1 MLAMKYVYGDYQD
14 SSRHIMF
21 VLVCFISAILAVKEY
36 NIITQKEGIKRLR
49 DYSTEKN
56 NLLAEKNKM
65 LTVTMNNEIR
75 IATLSE
81 RNRIAR
87 EIHDNVGHMLSRA
100 ILQLGAIMT
109 VYRKDTI
116 YDNLVP
122 IKYSLDTAM
131 NNIRESVH
139 DLHKDG
145 FNVKETAESIL
156 SALGNYDID
165 PDFEAEIEA
174 LMEKKHYDMV
184 FTVNYFALISNTCQ
198 KMGVKYVSWT
208 CDNPLISMYH
218 ISVFNDCNY
227 IFTFDKTNYLEFKEM
242 GVKHIWYLPLAV
254 DVDRIDMI
262 LQKSEDS
269 VKYRGDI
276 AFVGSLY
283 ERNSYDKIKNR
294 LPEYLRGYFDAVM
307 EAQLNISGAN
317 IVEPMLTTNILEQLQ
332 EYFQLEKSEG
342 SFSDLGL
349 IFQTTVLGF
358 KIAEIERRRA
368 LIELSKHYRVNVYS
382 NSDVSDLL
390 RIQYCGS
397 VDYWSEMPK
406 VFRMSKINLNFT
418 IPNIKSGIPLRIWDV
433 LGCGG
438 FLLTN
443 YQAEIPYY
451 FKEGEDL
458 VCFDG
463 LEDLCEK
470 VGYYLEHE
478 EERKRIAWNGYHKV
492 REKHSYIE
500 RIHTILD
507 TVAGEDAK

>member
-1 MLAMKYVYGDYQD
+1 M
-14 SSRHIMF
+14 HILMYRWK
-21 VLVCFISAILAVKEY
+21 AY
-36 NIITQKEGIKRLR
+36 NYR
-49 DYSTEKN
+49 DIEQTFLLLGYTVDNIEQELGSYDVSPEFERVIEEK
-56 NLLAEKNKM
+56 
-65 LTVTMNNEIR
+65 IR
-75 IATLSE
+75 GT
-81 RNRIAR
+81 
-87 EIHDNVGHMLSRA
+87 
-100 ILQLGAIMT
+100 
-109 VYRKDTI
+109 
-116 YDNLVP
+116 
-122 IKYSLDTAM
+122 
-131 NNIRESVH
+131 
-139 DLHKDG
+139 
-145 FNVKETAESIL
+145 
-156 SALGNYDID
+156 
-165 PDFEAEIEA
+165 
-174 LMEKKHYDMV
+174 HYDMV
-184 FTVNYFALISNTCQ
+184 FTVNYFPLISNVCERT
-198 KMGVKYVSWT
+198 GVKYVSWT

-218 ISVFNDCNY
+218 ESVFHDCNY
-227 IFTFDKTNYLEFKEM
+227 IFTFDKTNYLEFRGM

-254 DVDRIDMI
+254 DTERMDALLGAPEEVRTAGAAHEGMKTAGTVPEEIGTAESVPAEIGKAAQD
-262 LQKSEDS
+262 SEMR
-269 VKYRGDI
+269 KYRGDV

-368 LIELSKHYRVNVYS
+368 LIELSKHYKVNVYS

-458 VCFDG
+458 VCFDS

-478 EERKRIAWNGYHKV
+478 EERKRIAWNGYRKV

-500 RIHTILD
+500 RIRTILD
-507 TVAGEDAK
+507 TVACEDAK

>member
-1 MLAMKYVYGDYQD
+1 M
-14 SSRHIMF
+14 HILMYRWK
-21 VLVCFISAILAVKEY
+21 AY
-36 NIITQKEGIKRLR
+36 NYR
-49 DYSTEKN
+49 DIEQTFLLLGHTVDNIEQELGSYDVSPEFERVIEEK
-56 NLLAEKNKM
+56 
-65 LTVTMNNEIR
+65 IR
-75 IATLSE
+75 GT
-81 RNRIAR
+81 
-87 EIHDNVGHMLSRA
+87 
-100 ILQLGAIMT
+100 
-109 VYRKDTI
+109 
-116 YDNLVP
+116 
-122 IKYSLDTAM
+122 
-131 NNIRESVH
+131 
-139 DLHKDG
+139 
-145 FNVKETAESIL
+145 
-156 SALGNYDID
+156 
-165 PDFEAEIEA
+165 
-174 LMEKKHYDMV
+174 HYDMV
-184 FTVNYFALISNTCQ
+184 FTVNYFPLISNVCERT
-198 KMGVKYVSWT
+198 GVKYVSWT

-218 ISVFNDCNY
+218 ESVFHDCNY
-227 IFTFDKTNYLEFKEM
+227 IFTFDKTNYLEFRGM

-254 DVDRIDMI
+254 DTERMDALLGAPEEAGRWKAAQDPEMR
-262 LQKSEDS
+262 
-269 VKYRGDI
+269 KYRGDV

-368 LIELSKHYRVNVYS
+368 LIELSKHYKVNVYS

-478 EERKRIAWNGYHKV
+478 EERKRIAWNGYRKV

-507 TVAGEDAK
+507 TVACEDAK

>member
-1 MLAMKYVYGDYQD
+1 M
-14 SSRHIMF
+14 HILMYRWK
-21 VLVCFISAILAVKEY
+21 AY
-36 NIITQKEGIKRLR
+36 NYR
-49 DYSTEKN
+49 DIEQTFLLLGYTVDNIEQELGSYDVSPEFERVIEEK
-56 NLLAEKNKM
+56 
-65 LTVTMNNEIR
+65 IR
-75 IATLSE
+75 GT
-81 RNRIAR
+81 
-87 EIHDNVGHMLSRA
+87 
-100 ILQLGAIMT
+100 
-109 VYRKDTI
+109 
-116 YDNLVP
+116 
-122 IKYSLDTAM
+122 
-131 NNIRESVH
+131 
-139 DLHKDG
+139 
-145 FNVKETAESIL
+145 
-156 SALGNYDID
+156 
-165 PDFEAEIEA
+165 
-174 LMEKKHYDMV
+174 HYDMV
-184 FTVNYFALISNTCQ
+184 FTVNYFPLISNVCERT
-198 KMGVKYVSWT
+198 GVKYVSWT

-218 ISVFNDCNY
+218 ESVFHDCNY
-227 IFTFDKTNYLEFKEM
+227 IFTFDKTNYLEFRGM

-254 DVDRIDMI
+254 DTERMDALLGAPEEVRTAGAAHEGMKTAGTVPEEIGTAESVPAEIGKAGRRKAAQD
-262 LQKSEDS
+262 SEMR
-269 VKYRGDI
+269 KYRGDV

-368 LIELSKHYRVNVYS
+368 LIELSKHYKVNVYS

>member
-1 MLAMKYVYGDYQD
+1 M
-14 SSRHIMF
+14 HILMYRWK
-21 VLVCFISAILAVKEY
+21 AY
-36 NIITQKEGIKRLR
+36 NYR
-49 DYSTEKN
+49 DIEQTFLLLGHTVDNIEQELGSYDVSPEFERVIEEK
-56 NLLAEKNKM
+56 
-65 LTVTMNNEIR
+65 IR
-75 IATLSE
+75 GT
-81 RNRIAR
+81 
-87 EIHDNVGHMLSRA
+87 
-100 ILQLGAIMT
+100 
-109 VYRKDTI
+109 
-116 YDNLVP
+116 
-122 IKYSLDTAM
+122 
-131 NNIRESVH
+131 
-139 DLHKDG
+139 
-145 FNVKETAESIL
+145 
-156 SALGNYDID
+156 
-165 PDFEAEIEA
+165 
-174 LMEKKHYDMV
+174 HYDMV
-184 FTVNYFALISNTCQ
+184 FTVNYFPLISNVCERT
-198 KMGVKYVSWT
+198 GVKYISWT

-218 ISVFNDCNY
+218 ESVFHACNY
-227 IFTFDKTNYLEFKEM
+227 IFTFDKTNYLEFRGM

-254 DVDRIDMI
+254 DTERMDA
-262 LQKSEDS
+262 LLGAPEEDGTTGI
-269 VKYRGDI
+269 VRKGMKTAGTVPEGTGEAGRRKAAQDPEMQKYRGDV

-478 EERKRIAWNGYHKV
+478 EERKRIAWNGYRKV

-500 RIHTILD
+500 RIRTILD

>member
-1 MLAMKYVYGDYQD
+1 M
-14 SSRHIMF
+14 HILMYRWK
-21 VLVCFISAILAVKEY
+21 AY
-36 NIITQKEGIKRLR
+36 NYR
-49 DYSTEKN
+49 DIEQTFLLLGHTVDNIEQELGSYDVSPEFERVIEEK
-56 NLLAEKNKM
+56 
-65 LTVTMNNEIR
+65 IR
-75 IATLSE
+75 GT
-81 RNRIAR
+81 
-87 EIHDNVGHMLSRA
+87 
-100 ILQLGAIMT
+100 
-109 VYRKDTI
+109 Y
-116 YDNLVP
+116 
-122 IKYSLDTAM
+122 
-131 NNIRESVH
+131 
-139 DLHKDG
+139 
-145 FNVKETAESIL
+145 
-156 SALGNYDID
+156 
-165 PDFEAEIEA
+165 
-174 LMEKKHYDMV
+174 YDMV
-184 FTVNYFALISNTCQ
+184 FTVNYFPLISNVCERT
-198 KMGVKYVSWT
+198 GVKYVSWT

-218 ISVFNDCNY
+218 ESVFHDCNY
-227 IFTFDKTNYLEFKEM
+227 IFTFDKTNYLEFRGM

-254 DVDRIDMI
+254 DTERMDALLGAPEKAGRRKVAQDPEM
-262 LQKSEDS
+262 Q
-269 VKYRGDI
+269 KYRGDV

-368 LIELSKHYRVNVYS
+368 LIELSKHYKVNVYS

-406 VFRMSKINLNFT
+406 VFRTSKINLNFT

-458 VCFDG
+458 VCFDS

-478 EERKRIAWNGYHKV
+478 EERKRIAWNGYRKV

-507 TVAGEDAK
+507 TVACEDAK

>member
-1 MLAMKYVYGDYQD
+1 M
-14 SSRHIMF
+14 HILMYRWK
-21 VLVCFISAILAVKEY
+21 AY
-36 NIITQKEGIKRLR
+36 NYR
-49 DYSTEKN
+49 DIEQTFLLLGHTVDNIEQELGSYDVSPEFERVIEEK
-56 NLLAEKNKM
+56 
-65 LTVTMNNEIR
+65 IR
-75 IATLSE
+75 GT
-81 RNRIAR
+81 
-87 EIHDNVGHMLSRA
+87 
-100 ILQLGAIMT
+100 
-109 VYRKDTI
+109 
-116 YDNLVP
+116 
-122 IKYSLDTAM
+122 
-131 NNIRESVH
+131 
-139 DLHKDG
+139 
-145 FNVKETAESIL
+145 
-156 SALGNYDID
+156 
-165 PDFEAEIEA
+165 
-174 LMEKKHYDMV
+174 HYDMV
-184 FTVNYFALISNTCQ
+184 FTVNYFPLISNVCERT
-198 KMGVKYVSWT
+198 GVNYVSWT

-218 ISVFNDCNY
+218 ESVFHACNY
-227 IFTFDKTNYLEFKEM
+227 IFTFDKTNYLEFRGM

-254 DVDRIDMI
+254 DTERMDALLGAPEEAGRWKAAQDPEMR
-262 LQKSEDS
+262 
-269 VKYRGDI
+269 KYRGDV

>member
-1 MLAMKYVYGDYQD
+1 M
-14 SSRHIMF
+14 HILMYRWK
-21 VLVCFISAILAVKEY
+21 AY
-36 NIITQKEGIKRLR
+36 NYR
-49 DYSTEKN
+49 DIEQTFLLLGHTVDNIEQELGSYDVSPEFERVIEEK
-56 NLLAEKNKM
+56 
-65 LTVTMNNEIR
+65 IR
-75 IATLSE
+75 GT
-81 RNRIAR
+81 
-87 EIHDNVGHMLSRA
+87 
-100 ILQLGAIMT
+100 
-109 VYRKDTI
+109 
-116 YDNLVP
+116 
-122 IKYSLDTAM
+122 
-131 NNIRESVH
+131 
-139 DLHKDG
+139 
-145 FNVKETAESIL
+145 
-156 SALGNYDID
+156 
-165 PDFEAEIEA
+165 
-174 LMEKKHYDMV
+174 HYDMV
-184 FTVNYFALISNTCQ
+184 FTVNYFPLISNVCERT
-198 KMGVKYVSWT
+198 GVKYVSWT

-218 ISVFNDCNY
+218 ESVFHDCNY
-227 IFTFDKTNYLEFKEM
+227 IFTFDKTNYLEFRGM

-254 DVDRIDMI
+254 DTERMDALLGVPEEVGRWNATQD
-262 LQKSEDS
+262 SEMQ
-269 VKYRGDI
+269 KYRGDV

>member
-1 MLAMKYVYGDYQD
+1 M
-14 SSRHIMF
+14 HILMYRWK
-21 VLVCFISAILAVKEY
+21 AY
-36 NIITQKEGIKRLR
+36 NYR
-49 DYSTEKN
+49 DIEQTFLLLGHTVDNIEQELGSYDVSPEFERVIEEK
-56 NLLAEKNKM
+56 
-65 LTVTMNNEIR
+65 IR
-75 IATLSE
+75 GT
-81 RNRIAR
+81 
-87 EIHDNVGHMLSRA
+87 
-100 ILQLGAIMT
+100 
-109 VYRKDTI
+109 
-116 YDNLVP
+116 
-122 IKYSLDTAM
+122 
-131 NNIRESVH
+131 
-139 DLHKDG
+139 
-145 FNVKETAESIL
+145 
-156 SALGNYDID
+156 
-165 PDFEAEIEA
+165 
-174 LMEKKHYDMV
+174 HYDMV
-184 FTVNYFALISNTCQ
+184 FTVNYFPLISNVCERT
-198 KMGVKYVSWT
+198 GVKYISWT

-218 ISVFNDCNY
+218 ESVFHGCNY
-227 IFTFDKTNYLEFKEM
+227 IFTFDKTNYLEFRGM

-254 DVDRIDMI
+254 DTERMDA
-262 LQKSEDS
+262 LLGALEEAGATGAAPEKTEDS
-269 VKYRGDI
+269 GDGQTGIAPEKAGTTGVAHEGMKTAGTVPEEDGTTGIVRKGMKTAGTVPEGTGEAGRRKAAQGTEMQKYRGDV

-368 LIELSKHYRVNVYS
+368 LIELSKHYKVNVYS

-478 EERKRIAWNGYHKV
+478 EERKRIAWNGYRKV

-500 RIHTILD
+500 RIRTILD
-507 TVAGEDAK
+507 TVACEDAK

>member
-1 MLAMKYVYGDYQD
+1 M
-14 SSRHIMF
+14 HILMYRWK
-21 VLVCFISAILAVKEY
+21 AY
-36 NIITQKEGIKRLR
+36 NYR
-49 DYSTEKN
+49 DIEQTFLLLGHTVDNIEQELGSYDVSPEFERVIEEK
-56 NLLAEKNKM
+56 
-65 LTVTMNNEIR
+65 IR
-75 IATLSE
+75 GT
-81 RNRIAR
+81 
-87 EIHDNVGHMLSRA
+87 
-100 ILQLGAIMT
+100 
-109 VYRKDTI
+109 
-116 YDNLVP
+116 
-122 IKYSLDTAM
+122 
-131 NNIRESVH
+131 
-139 DLHKDG
+139 
-145 FNVKETAESIL
+145 
-156 SALGNYDID
+156 
-165 PDFEAEIEA
+165 
-174 LMEKKHYDMV
+174 HYDMV
-184 FTVNYFALISNTCQ
+184 FTVNYFPLISNVCERT
-198 KMGVKYVSWT
+198 GVKYVSWT

-218 ISVFNDCNY
+218 ESVFHDCNY
-227 IFTFDKTNYLEFKEM
+227 IFTFDKTNYLEFREM

-254 DVDRIDMI
+254 DTERMDALLGVPEEVGRWKVAQDPEM
-262 LQKSEDS
+262 Q
-269 VKYRGDI
+269 KYRGDV

-458 VCFDG
+458 VCFDS

-478 EERKRIAWNGYHKV
+478 EERKRIAWNGYRKV

>member
-1 MLAMKYVYGDYQD
+1 M
-14 SSRHIMF
+14 HILMYRWK
-21 VLVCFISAILAVKEY
+21 AY
-36 NIITQKEGIKRLR
+36 NYR
-49 DYSTEKN
+49 DIEQTFLLLGHTVDNIEQELGSYDVSPEFERVIEEK
-56 NLLAEKNKM
+56 
-65 LTVTMNNEIR
+65 IR
-75 IATLSE
+75 GT
-81 RNRIAR
+81 
-87 EIHDNVGHMLSRA
+87 
-100 ILQLGAIMT
+100 
-109 VYRKDTI
+109 
-116 YDNLVP
+116 
-122 IKYSLDTAM
+122 
-131 NNIRESVH
+131 
-139 DLHKDG
+139 
-145 FNVKETAESIL
+145 
-156 SALGNYDID
+156 
-165 PDFEAEIEA
+165 
-174 LMEKKHYDMV
+174 HYDMV
-184 FTVNYFALISNTCQ
+184 FTVNYFPLISNVCERT
-198 KMGVKYVSWT
+198 GVKYVSWT

-218 ISVFNDCNY
+218 ESVFHACNY
-227 IFTFDKTNYLEFKEM
+227 IFTFDKTNYLEFRGM

-254 DVDRIDMI
+254 DTERMDA
-262 LQKSEDS
+262 LLGAPEEDGTTGI
-269 VKYRGDI
+269 VRKGMKTAGTVPEGTGEAGRRKAAQDPEMQKYRGDV

-368 LIELSKHYRVNVYS
+368 LIELSKHYKVNVYS

-433 LGCGG
+433 RGCGG

-478 EERKRIAWNGYHKV
+478 EERKRIAWNGYRKV

-500 RIHTILD
+500 RIRTILD

>member
-1 MLAMKYVYGDYQD
+1 M
-14 SSRHIMF
+14 HILMYRWK
-21 VLVCFISAILAVKEY
+21 AY
-36 NIITQKEGIKRLR
+36 NYR
-49 DYSTEKN
+49 DIEQTFLLLGHTVDNIEQELGSYDVSPEFERVIEEK
-56 NLLAEKNKM
+56 
-65 LTVTMNNEIR
+65 IR
-75 IATLSE
+75 GT
-81 RNRIAR
+81 
-87 EIHDNVGHMLSRA
+87 
-100 ILQLGAIMT
+100 
-109 VYRKDTI
+109 
-116 YDNLVP
+116 
-122 IKYSLDTAM
+122 
-131 NNIRESVH
+131 
-139 DLHKDG
+139 
-145 FNVKETAESIL
+145 
-156 SALGNYDID
+156 
-165 PDFEAEIEA
+165 
-174 LMEKKHYDMV
+174 HYDMV
-184 FTVNYFALISNTCQ
+184 FTVNYFPLISNVCERT
-198 KMGVKYVSWT
+198 GVKYVSWT

-218 ISVFNDCNY
+218 ESVFHDCNY
-227 IFTFDKTNYLEFKEM
+227 IFTFDKTNYLEFREM

-254 DVDRIDMI
+254 DTERMDALLGVPEEVGRWKVAQDPEM
-262 LQKSEDS
+262 Q
-269 VKYRGDI
+269 KYRGDV

-478 EERKRIAWNGYHKV
+478 EERKRIAWNGYRKV

>member
-1 MLAMKYVYGDYQD
+1 M
-14 SSRHIMF
+14 HILMYRWK
-21 VLVCFISAILAVKEY
+21 AY
-36 NIITQKEGIKRLR
+36 NYR
-49 DYSTEKN
+49 DIEQTFLLLGHTVDNIEQELGSYDVSPEFERVIEEK
-56 NLLAEKNKM
+56 
-65 LTVTMNNEIR
+65 IR
-75 IATLSE
+75 GT
-81 RNRIAR
+81 
-87 EIHDNVGHMLSRA
+87 
-100 ILQLGAIMT
+100 
-109 VYRKDTI
+109 
-116 YDNLVP
+116 
-122 IKYSLDTAM
+122 
-131 NNIRESVH
+131 
-139 DLHKDG
+139 
-145 FNVKETAESIL
+145 
-156 SALGNYDID
+156 
-165 PDFEAEIEA
+165 
-174 LMEKKHYDMV
+174 HYDMV
-184 FTVNYFALISNTCQ
+184 FTVNYFPLISNVCERT
-198 KMGVKYVSWT
+198 GVKYVSWT
-208 CDNPLISMYH
+208 CDNPLVSMYH
-218 ISVFNDCNY
+218 ESVFHACNY
-227 IFTFDKTNYLEFKEM
+227 IFTFDKTNYLEFRGM

-254 DVDRIDMI
+254 DTERMDALLGVPEEVGRWKVAQDPEM
-262 LQKSEDS
+262 Q
-269 VKYRGDI
+269 KYRGDV

-478 EERKRIAWNGYHKV
+478 EERKRIAWNGYRKV

-500 RIHTILD
+500 RIRTILD

>member
-1 MLAMKYVYGDYQD
+1 M
-14 SSRHIMF
+14 HILMYRWK
-21 VLVCFISAILAVKEY
+21 AY
-36 NIITQKEGIKRLR
+36 NYR
-49 DYSTEKN
+49 DIEQTFLLLGHTVDNIEQELGSYDVSPEFERVIEEK
-56 NLLAEKNKM
+56 
-65 LTVTMNNEIR
+65 IR
-75 IATLSE
+75 GT
-81 RNRIAR
+81 
-87 EIHDNVGHMLSRA
+87 
-100 ILQLGAIMT
+100 
-109 VYRKDTI
+109 
-116 YDNLVP
+116 
-122 IKYSLDTAM
+122 
-131 NNIRESVH
+131 
-139 DLHKDG
+139 
-145 FNVKETAESIL
+145 
-156 SALGNYDID
+156 
-165 PDFEAEIEA
+165 
-174 LMEKKHYDMV
+174 HYDMV
-184 FTVNYFALISNTCQ
+184 FTVNYFPLISNVCERT
-198 KMGVKYVSWT
+198 GVKYISWT

-218 ISVFNDCNY
+218 ESVFHACNY
-227 IFTFDKTNYLEFKEM
+227 IFTFDKTNYLEFRGM

-254 DVDRIDMI
+254 DTERMDALLGAPEEAGRWKAAQDPEMR
-262 LQKSEDS
+262 
-269 VKYRGDI
+269 KYRGDV

-294 LPEYLRGYFDAVM
+294 LPESLRGYFDAVM

>member
-1 MLAMKYVYGDYQD
+1 M
-14 SSRHIMF
+14 HILMYRWK
-21 VLVCFISAILAVKEY
+21 AY
-36 NIITQKEGIKRLR
+36 NYR
-49 DYSTEKN
+49 DIEQTFLLLGHTVDNIEQELGSYDVSPGFERVIEEK
-56 NLLAEKNKM
+56 
-65 LTVTMNNEIR
+65 IR
-75 IATLSE
+75 GT
-81 RNRIAR
+81 
-87 EIHDNVGHMLSRA
+87 
-100 ILQLGAIMT
+100 
-109 VYRKDTI
+109 
-116 YDNLVP
+116 
-122 IKYSLDTAM
+122 
-131 NNIRESVH
+131 
-139 DLHKDG
+139 
-145 FNVKETAESIL
+145 
-156 SALGNYDID
+156 
-165 PDFEAEIEA
+165 
-174 LMEKKHYDMV
+174 HYDMV
-184 FTVNYFALISNTCQ
+184 FTVNYFPLISNVCERT
-198 KMGVKYVSWT
+198 GVKYVSWT

-218 ISVFNDCNY
+218 ESVFHDCNY
-227 IFTFDKTNYLEFKEM
+227 IFTFDKTNYLEFRGM

-254 DVDRIDMI
+254 DTERMDALLGAPEEIGTA
-262 LQKSEDS
+262 ES
-269 VKYRGDI
+269 VLVEIGKAGRRKAAQDPKMQKYRGDV

-332 EYFQLEKSEG
+332 EYFQLEKSDG

-368 LIELSKHYRVNVYS
+368 LIELSKHYKVNVYS

-478 EERKRIAWNGYHKV
+478 EERKRIAWNGYRKV

-507 TVAGEDAK
+507 TVACEGAK

>member
-1 MLAMKYVYGDYQD
+1 M
-14 SSRHIMF
+14 HILMYRWK
-21 VLVCFISAILAVKEY
+21 AY
-36 NIITQKEGIKRLR
+36 NYR
-49 DYSTEKN
+49 DIEQTFLLLGHTVDNIEQELGSYDVSPEFERVIEEK
-56 NLLAEKNKM
+56 
-65 LTVTMNNEIR
+65 IR
-75 IATLSE
+75 GT
-81 RNRIAR
+81 
-87 EIHDNVGHMLSRA
+87 
-100 ILQLGAIMT
+100 
-109 VYRKDTI
+109 
-116 YDNLVP
+116 
-122 IKYSLDTAM
+122 
-131 NNIRESVH
+131 
-139 DLHKDG
+139 
-145 FNVKETAESIL
+145 
-156 SALGNYDID
+156 
-165 PDFEAEIEA
+165 
-174 LMEKKHYDMV
+174 HYDMV
-184 FTVNYFALISNTCQ
+184 FTVNYFPLISNVCERT
-198 KMGVKYVSWT
+198 GVKYISWT

-218 ISVFNDCNY
+218 ESVFHACNY
-227 IFTFDKTNYLEFKEM
+227 IFTFDKTNYLEFRGM

-254 DVDRIDMI
+254 DTERMDALLGAPEEAGRWKAAQDPEMR
-262 LQKSEDS
+262 
-269 VKYRGDI
+269 KYRGDV

>member
-1 MLAMKYVYGDYQD
+1 M
-14 SSRHIMF
+14 HILMYRWK
-21 VLVCFISAILAVKEY
+21 AY
-36 NIITQKEGIKRLR
+36 NYR
-49 DYSTEKN
+49 DIEQTFLLLGHTVDNIEQELGSYDVSPEFERVIEEK
-56 NLLAEKNKM
+56 
-65 LTVTMNNEIR
+65 IR
-75 IATLSE
+75 GT
-81 RNRIAR
+81 
-87 EIHDNVGHMLSRA
+87 
-100 ILQLGAIMT
+100 
-109 VYRKDTI
+109 
-116 YDNLVP
+116 
-122 IKYSLDTAM
+122 
-131 NNIRESVH
+131 
-139 DLHKDG
+139 
-145 FNVKETAESIL
+145 
-156 SALGNYDID
+156 
-165 PDFEAEIEA
+165 
-174 LMEKKHYDMV
+174 HYDMV
-184 FTVNYFALISNTCQ
+184 FTVNYFPLISNVCERT
-198 KMGVKYVSWT
+198 GVKYVSWT

-218 ISVFNDCNY
+218 ESVFHDCNY
-227 IFTFDKTNYLEFKEM
+227 IFTFDKTNYLEFRGM

-254 DVDRIDMI
+254 DTERMDALLGVPEEVGRWKVAQDPEM
-262 LQKSEDS
+262 Q
-269 VKYRGDI
+269 KYRGDV

-283 ERNSYDKIKNR
+283 ERNSYDKIKSR

-342 SFSDLGL
+342 SFSGLGL

-368 LIELSKHYRVNVYS
+368 LIELSKHYKVNVYS

-478 EERKRIAWNGYHKV
+478 EERKRIAWNGYRKV

-500 RIHTILD
+500 RIRTILD
-507 TVAGEDAK
+507 TVAGEDTK

>member
-1 MLAMKYVYGDYQD
+1 M
-14 SSRHIMF
+14 HILMYRWK
-21 VLVCFISAILAVKEY
+21 AY
-36 NIITQKEGIKRLR
+36 NYR
-49 DYSTEKN
+49 DIEQTFLLLGHTVDNIEQELGSYDVSPEFERVIEEK
-56 NLLAEKNKM
+56 
-65 LTVTMNNEIR
+65 IR
-75 IATLSE
+75 GT
-81 RNRIAR
+81 
-87 EIHDNVGHMLSRA
+87 
-100 ILQLGAIMT
+100 
-109 VYRKDTI
+109 
-116 YDNLVP
+116 
-122 IKYSLDTAM
+122 
-131 NNIRESVH
+131 
-139 DLHKDG
+139 
-145 FNVKETAESIL
+145 
-156 SALGNYDID
+156 
-165 PDFEAEIEA
+165 
-174 LMEKKHYDMV
+174 HYDMV
-184 FTVNYFALISNTCQ
+184 FTVNYFPLISNVCERT
-198 KMGVKYVSWT
+198 GVKYVSWT

-218 ISVFNDCNY
+218 ESVFHDCNY
-227 IFTFDKTNYLEFKEM
+227 IFTFDKTNYLEFREM

-254 DVDRIDMI
+254 DTERMDALLGVPEEVGRWKVAQDPEM
-262 LQKSEDS
+262 Q
-269 VKYRGDI
+269 KYRGDV

-463 LEDLCEK
+463 LEDLREK

>member
-1 MLAMKYVYGDYQD
+1 MEIIM
-14 SSRHIMF
+14 HILMYRWK
-21 VLVCFISAILAVKEY
+21 AY
-36 NIITQKEGIKRLR
+36 NYR
-49 DYSTEKN
+49 DIEQTF
-56 NLLAEKNKM
+56 LL
-65 LTVTMNNEIR
+65 LGHTV
-75 IATLSE
+75 
-81 RNRIAR
+81 
-87 EIHDNVGHMLSRA
+87 DNIEQH
-100 ILQLGAIMT
+100 
-109 VYRKDTI
+109 
-116 YDNLVP
+116 
-122 IKYSLDTAM
+122 
-131 NNIRESVH
+131 
-139 DLHKDG
+139 
-145 FNVKETAESIL
+145 
-156 SALGNYDID
+156 LGNYDID
-165 PDFEAEIEA
+165 PEFEKIIENK
-174 LMEKKHYDMV
+174 LQETHYDMV
-184 FTVNYFALISNTCQ
+184 FTVNYFPLISNVCERT
-198 KMGVKYVSWT
+198 GVKYVSWT

-218 ISVFNDCNY
+218 ESVFHACNY
-227 IFTFDKTNYLEFKEM
+227 IFTFDKTNYLEFRGM

-254 DVDRIDMI
+254 DTERMDALLGAPEKPERRNATQD
-262 LQKSEDS
+262 SEMR
-269 VKYRGDI
+269 KYRGDV

>member
-1 MLAMKYVYGDYQD
+1 MGKPYETGTFHAGGNRLRILIYKWKAYNYRDIKETFLAMGHEVDV
-14 SSRHIMF
+14 I
-21 VLVCFISAILAVKEY
+21 E
-36 NIITQKEGIKRLR
+36 QKLESYDRDETFEHRL
-49 DYSTEKN
+49 EQM
-56 NLLAEKNKM
+56 LKNK
-65 LTVTMNNEIR
+65 R
-75 IATLSE
+75 
-81 RNRIAR
+81 
-87 EIHDNVGHMLSRA
+87 
-100 ILQLGAIMT
+100 
-109 VYRKDTI
+109 
-116 YDNLVP
+116 YD
-122 IKYSLDTAM
+122 
-131 NNIRESVH
+131 
-139 DLHKDG
+139 
-145 FNVKETAESIL
+145 F
-156 SALGNYDID
+156 
-165 PDFEAEIEA
+165 
-174 LMEKKHYDMV
+174 V
-184 FTVNYFALISNTCQ
+184 FTVNYFAVVSIVCEKCN
-198 KMGVKYVSWT
+198 VKYLSWS

-218 ISVFNDCNY
+218 RSVFYNCNY
-227 IFTFDKTNYLEFKEM
+227 IFNFDKSNCLEFQGM
-242 GVKHIWYLPLAV
+242 GVKHMHYLPLAV
-254 DVDRIDMI
+254 DTDRLDAIIDGADD
-262 LQKSEDS
+262 LEL
-269 VKYRGDI
+269 YRNEV

-368 LIELSKHYRVNVYS
+368 LIELSKHYKVNVYS

-458 VCFDG
+458 VCFDS

-478 EERKRIAWNGYHKV
+478 EERKRIAWNGYRKV

-500 RIHTILD
+500 RIRTILD
-507 TVAGEDAK
+507 TVACEDAK

>member
-1 MLAMKYVYGDYQD
+1 M
-14 SSRHIMF
+14 HILMYRWK
-21 VLVCFISAILAVKEY
+21 AY
-36 NIITQKEGIKRLR
+36 NYR
-49 DYSTEKN
+49 DIEQTFLLLGHTVDNIEQELGSYDVSPEFERVIEEK
-56 NLLAEKNKM
+56 
-65 LTVTMNNEIR
+65 IR
-75 IATLSE
+75 GT
-81 RNRIAR
+81 
-87 EIHDNVGHMLSRA
+87 
-100 ILQLGAIMT
+100 
-109 VYRKDTI
+109 
-116 YDNLVP
+116 
-122 IKYSLDTAM
+122 
-131 NNIRESVH
+131 
-139 DLHKDG
+139 
-145 FNVKETAESIL
+145 
-156 SALGNYDID
+156 
-165 PDFEAEIEA
+165 
-174 LMEKKHYDMV
+174 HYDMV
-184 FTVNYFALISNTCQ
+184 FTVNYFPLISNVCERT
-198 KMGVKYVSWT
+198 GVKYVSWT

-218 ISVFNDCNY
+218 ESVFHACNY
-227 IFTFDKTNYLEFKEM
+227 IFTFDKTNYLEFRGM

-254 DVDRIDMI
+254 DTERMDALLGAPEKPERRNATQD
-262 LQKSEDS
+262 SEMR
-269 VKYRGDI
+269 KYRGDV

-390 RIQYCGS
+390 RIQYCGW

-458 VCFDG
+458 VCFDS

-478 EERKRIAWNGYHKV
+478 EERKRIAWNGYRKV

-500 RIHTILD
+500 RIRTILD
-507 TVAGEDAK
+507 TVACEDAK

>member
-1 MLAMKYVYGDYQD
+1 M
-14 SSRHIMF
+14 HILMYRWK
-21 VLVCFISAILAVKEY
+21 AY
-36 NIITQKEGIKRLR
+36 NYR
-49 DYSTEKN
+49 DIEQTFLLLGHTVDNIEQELGSYDVSPGFERVIEEK
-56 NLLAEKNKM
+56 
-65 LTVTMNNEIR
+65 IR
-75 IATLSE
+75 GT
-81 RNRIAR
+81 
-87 EIHDNVGHMLSRA
+87 
-100 ILQLGAIMT
+100 
-109 VYRKDTI
+109 
-116 YDNLVP
+116 
-122 IKYSLDTAM
+122 
-131 NNIRESVH
+131 
-139 DLHKDG
+139 
-145 FNVKETAESIL
+145 
-156 SALGNYDID
+156 
-165 PDFEAEIEA
+165 
-174 LMEKKHYDMV
+174 HYDMV
-184 FTVNYFALISNTCQ
+184 FTVNYFPLISNVCERT
-198 KMGVKYVSWT
+198 GVKYVSWT

-218 ISVFNDCNY
+218 ESVFHDCNY
-227 IFTFDKTNYLEFKEM
+227 IFTFDKTNYLEFRGM

-254 DVDRIDMI
+254 DTERMDALLGAPEEAGRRNAT
-262 LQKSEDS
+262 QDS
-269 VKYRGDI
+269 KMRKYRGDV

-332 EYFQLEKSEG
+332 EYFQLEKSDG

-451 FKEGEDL
+451 FNEGEDL

-478 EERKRIAWNGYHKV
+478 EERKRIAWNGYRKV

-500 RIHTILD
+500 RIRTILD

>member
-1 MLAMKYVYGDYQD
+1 M
-14 SSRHIMF
+14 HILMYRWK
-21 VLVCFISAILAVKEY
+21 AY
-36 NIITQKEGIKRLR
+36 NYR
-49 DYSTEKN
+49 DIEQTFLLLGHTVDNIEQELGSYDVSPEFERVIEEK
-56 NLLAEKNKM
+56 
-65 LTVTMNNEIR
+65 IR
-75 IATLSE
+75 GT
-81 RNRIAR
+81 
-87 EIHDNVGHMLSRA
+87 
-100 ILQLGAIMT
+100 
-109 VYRKDTI
+109 
-116 YDNLVP
+116 
-122 IKYSLDTAM
+122 
-131 NNIRESVH
+131 
-139 DLHKDG
+139 
-145 FNVKETAESIL
+145 
-156 SALGNYDID
+156 
-165 PDFEAEIEA
+165 
-174 LMEKKHYDMV
+174 HYDMV
-184 FTVNYFALISNTCQ
+184 FTVNYFPLISNVCERT
-198 KMGVKYVSWT
+198 GVKYVSWT

-218 ISVFNDCNY
+218 ESVFHACNY
-227 IFTFDKTNYLEFKEM
+227 IFTFDKTNYLEFRGM

-254 DVDRIDMI
+254 DTERMDALLGVPEEVGRWKVAQDPEM
-262 LQKSEDS
+262 Q
-269 VKYRGDI
+269 KYRGDV

-478 EERKRIAWNGYHKV
+478 EERKRIAWNGYRKV

>member
-1 MLAMKYVYGDYQD
+1 M
-14 SSRHIMF
+14 HILMYRWK
-21 VLVCFISAILAVKEY
+21 AY
-36 NIITQKEGIKRLR
+36 NYR
-49 DYSTEKN
+49 DIEQTFLLLGHTVDNIEQELGSYDVSPEFERVIEEK
-56 NLLAEKNKM
+56 
-65 LTVTMNNEIR
+65 IR
-75 IATLSE
+75 GT
-81 RNRIAR
+81 
-87 EIHDNVGHMLSRA
+87 
-100 ILQLGAIMT
+100 
-109 VYRKDTI
+109 
-116 YDNLVP
+116 
-122 IKYSLDTAM
+122 
-131 NNIRESVH
+131 
-139 DLHKDG
+139 
-145 FNVKETAESIL
+145 
-156 SALGNYDID
+156 
-165 PDFEAEIEA
+165 
-174 LMEKKHYDMV
+174 HYDMV
-184 FTVNYFALISNTCQ
+184 FTVNYFPLISNVCERT
-198 KMGVKYVSWT
+198 GVKYVSWT

-218 ISVFNDCNY
+218 ESVFHACNY
-227 IFTFDKTNYLEFKEM
+227 IFTFDKTNYLEFRGM

-254 DVDRIDMI
+254 DTERMDALLGAPEKPERRNATQDPEM
-262 LQKSEDS
+262 Q
-269 VKYRGDI
+269 KYRGDV

-294 LPEYLRGYFDAVM
+294 LPGYLRGYFDAVM

-368 LIELSKHYRVNVYS
+368 LIELSKHFKVNVYS

-478 EERKRIAWNGYHKV
+478 EERKRIAWNGYRKV

-507 TVAGEDAK
+507 TVAGEDTK

>member
-1 MLAMKYVYGDYQD
+1 M
-14 SSRHIMF
+14 HILMYRWK
-21 VLVCFISAILAVKEY
+21 AY
-36 NIITQKEGIKRLR
+36 NYR
-49 DYSTEKN
+49 DIEQTFLLLGHTVDNIEQELGSYDVSPEFERVIEEK
-56 NLLAEKNKM
+56 
-65 LTVTMNNEIR
+65 IR
-75 IATLSE
+75 GT
-81 RNRIAR
+81 
-87 EIHDNVGHMLSRA
+87 
-100 ILQLGAIMT
+100 
-109 VYRKDTI
+109 
-116 YDNLVP
+116 
-122 IKYSLDTAM
+122 
-131 NNIRESVH
+131 
-139 DLHKDG
+139 
-145 FNVKETAESIL
+145 
-156 SALGNYDID
+156 
-165 PDFEAEIEA
+165 
-174 LMEKKHYDMV
+174 HYDMV
-184 FTVNYFALISNTCQ
+184 FTVNYFPLISNVCERT
-198 KMGVKYVSWT
+198 GVKYVSWT

-218 ISVFNDCNY
+218 ESVFHACNY
-227 IFTFDKTNYLEFKEM
+227 IFTFDKTNYLEFRGM

-254 DVDRIDMI
+254 DTERMDALLGAPEKPERR
-262 LQKSEDS
+262 KSAQDPEIQ
-269 VKYRGDI
+269 KYRGDV

>member
-1 MLAMKYVYGDYQD
+1 M
-14 SSRHIMF
+14 HILMYRWK
-21 VLVCFISAILAVKEY
+21 AY
-36 NIITQKEGIKRLR
+36 NYR
-49 DYSTEKN
+49 DIEQTFLLLGHTVDNIEQELGSYDVSPEFERVIEEK
-56 NLLAEKNKM
+56 
-65 LTVTMNNEIR
+65 IR
-75 IATLSE
+75 GT
-81 RNRIAR
+81 
-87 EIHDNVGHMLSRA
+87 
-100 ILQLGAIMT
+100 
-109 VYRKDTI
+109 
-116 YDNLVP
+116 
-122 IKYSLDTAM
+122 
-131 NNIRESVH
+131 
-139 DLHKDG
+139 
-145 FNVKETAESIL
+145 
-156 SALGNYDID
+156 
-165 PDFEAEIEA
+165 
-174 LMEKKHYDMV
+174 HYDMV
-184 FTVNYFALISNTCQ
+184 FTVNYFPLISNVCERT
-198 KMGVKYVSWT
+198 GVNYVSWT

-218 ISVFNDCNY
+218 ESVFHDCNY
-227 IFTFDKTNYLEFKEM
+227 IFTFDKTNYLEFRGM

-254 DVDRIDMI
+254 DTERMDALLGAPEKAGRRKVAQDPEM
-262 LQKSEDS
+262 Q
-269 VKYRGDI
+269 KYRGDV

-507 TVAGEDAK
+507 TVAGEDTK

>member
-1 MLAMKYVYGDYQD
+1 M
-14 SSRHIMF
+14 HILMYRWK
-21 VLVCFISAILAVKEY
+21 AY
-36 NIITQKEGIKRLR
+36 NYR
-49 DYSTEKN
+49 DIEQTFLLLGHTVDNIEQELGSYDVSPEFERVIEEK
-56 NLLAEKNKM
+56 
-65 LTVTMNNEIR
+65 IR
-75 IATLSE
+75 GT
-81 RNRIAR
+81 
-87 EIHDNVGHMLSRA
+87 
-100 ILQLGAIMT
+100 
-109 VYRKDTI
+109 
-116 YDNLVP
+116 
-122 IKYSLDTAM
+122 
-131 NNIRESVH
+131 
-139 DLHKDG
+139 
-145 FNVKETAESIL
+145 
-156 SALGNYDID
+156 
-165 PDFEAEIEA
+165 
-174 LMEKKHYDMV
+174 HYDMV
-184 FTVNYFALISNTCQ
+184 FTVNYFPLISNVCERT
-198 KMGVKYVSWT
+198 GVKYVSWT

-218 ISVFNDCNY
+218 ESVFHDCNY
-227 IFTFDKTNYLEFKEM
+227 IFTFDKTNYLEFRGM

-254 DVDRIDMI
+254 DTERMDALLGVPEKPERRNATQDPEM
-262 LQKSEDS
+262 Q
-269 VKYRGDI
+269 KYRGDV